1 MTKLKGK
8 INGDTNDFENDF
20 NIISN
25 NVYNIN
31 YAGDTWLF
39 KPETFE
45 KLAGGGLNSS
55 GCHSELDSNHGAEA
69 TSFRKEPK
77 GMSNSNVYNQKVI
90 HPINL
95 KKNLQNISTN
105 LKRNRDEVKEEPD
118 LDMRTSTSSVQT
130 VAVQTSRRD
139 NMLRKNKL
147 KFKNVKR

>member
-1 MTKLKGK
+1 
-8 INGDTNDFENDF
+8 
-20 NIISN
+20 
-25 NVYNIN
+25 
-31 YAGDTWLF
+31 
-39 KPETFE
+39 
-45 KLAGGGLNSS
+45 
-55 GCHSELDSNHGAEA
+55 
-69 TSFRKEPK
+69 
-77 GMSNSNVYNQKVI
+77 MSNSNVYNQKVI